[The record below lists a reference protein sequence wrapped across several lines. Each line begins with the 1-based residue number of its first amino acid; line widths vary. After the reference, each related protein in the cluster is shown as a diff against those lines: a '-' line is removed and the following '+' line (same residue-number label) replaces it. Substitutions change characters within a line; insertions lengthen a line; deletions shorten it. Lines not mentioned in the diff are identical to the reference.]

1 MDATA
6 NFSLRFTR
14 ASESKVET
22 TDWVL
27 SRQTLQRISTGMSLI
42 SLALGFWVF
51 AMLII
56 VNRHQAELNGGGSS
70 VAIVGGIGASLV
82 GTVFLVAACL
92 HWRFCVRHP
101 VALPVRR
108 QSLRF
113 TFARPNPV
121 TASALMS
128 A

>member
-22 TDWVL
+22 TDWLL

-51 AMLII
+51 AMLILI
-56 VNRHQAELNGGGSS
+56 NRHQAELNGLSGGSS
-70 VAIVGGIGASLV
+70 VAMVGGIGASLV
-82 GTVFLVAACL
+82 G
-92 HWRFCVRHP
+92 H
-101 VALPVRR
+101 ALPCRRLSPLEFVR
-108 QSLRF
+108 QTSC
-113 TFARPNPV
+113 
-121 TASALMS
+121 
-128 A
+128 